1 MKREQGDILYP
12 CNLGIKISLNFS
24 DSLIIS
30 LKDCINSAFDS
41 FFYNIFVN
49 NWFINLHNLETI
61 RREWFAPKA
70 SLVILYPTEL
80 FYRSL
85 KNCKDLLDKSNI
97 QLGITHLPLYSSTEK
112 NLIFLY
118 GEAYI
123 NQKCAVVSTY
133 NLRDIQTNL
142 NEANIIFERRIIK
155 ECIHELG
162 HLILGDYHCLN
173 SECVM
178 NYSSNLEN
186 IDNKSNFL
194 CTLCS
199 QRLEDI
205 KENYNF

>member
-30 LKDCINSAFDS
+30 LKDCINSVFDS
-41 FFYNIFVN
+41 FFYNIFVSD
-49 NWFINLHNLETI
+49 WPINLYDFKAL
-61 RREWFAPKA
+61 RRELFASKT
-70 SLVILYPTEL
+70 SSVILYPTEL

-85 KNCKDLLDKSNI
+85 KTCKDLLDKSNI
-97 QLGITHLPLYSSTEK
+97 QLGITHLPLYSSAEK

-133 NLRDIQTNL
+133 ILRDIQTNF
-142 NEANIIFERRIIK
+142 NEDNSIFERRIIK

-162 HLILGDYHCLN
+162 HLILGDNHCLN
-173 SECVM
+173 SDCVM
-178 NYSSNLEN
+178 NYSNNLKKV
-186 IDNKSNFL
+186 DAKSIFL

-205 KENYNF
+205 RENYNF